1 VYVISITK
9 AAEFIKTLQVFPI
22 SARTS
27 LRTPLGSFSGA
38 VAACDLGIG
47 EADSTIPDWQRRGFF
62 ERVRIADLI
71 PRARVRSQRL
81 AWPEPFLAI
90 PFRDGRIQRREP
102 SWLIWSLFVVLWL
115 A

>member
-1 VYVISITK
+1 MYVISITK
-9 AAEFIKTLQVFPI
+9 TSEFIKPLQVFPI

-27 LRTPLGSFSGA
+27 LRTPLSSFSGG

-47 EADSTIPDWQRRGFF
+47 EADSTIPDWQRRGLF

-81 AWPEPFLAI
+81 ASTVLYHAVVPQVE
-90 PFRDGRIQRREP
+90 RIEHRNR
-102 SWLIWSLFVVLWL
+102 S
-115 A
+115 